1 MTQTPF
7 DTQEN
12 VVVNTPVK
20 RGPSVPVALAIAVV
34 GAVVAVGS
42 TLVMM
47 RNDFGASIE
56 TLLAA
61 IALGAFGVTAYGLIQ
76 AVLALV
82 DSAGERRLRDREV
95 TERRQGDRARKPKG
109 SDS

>member
-1 MTQTPF
+1 MTHTPF

-12 VVVNTPVK
+12 LAVKTPVK
-20 RGPSVPVALAIAVV
+20 RGPSVAVALTIAVI

-47 RNDFGASIE
+47 KNDYGASIE
-56 TLLAA
+56 ALLAA
-61 IALGAFGVTAYGLIQ
+61 VALGAFGVTAYGLIQ

-82 DSAGERRLRDREV
+82 DSAGERRLRDREI
-95 TERRQGDRARKPKG
+95 TERRHGDRARKPKE
-109 SDS
+109 D

>member
-1 MTQTPF
+1 MTRTPF

-12 VVVNTPVK
+12 LAVKTPVK
-20 RGPSVPVALAIAVV
+20 RGPSILVALTIAVV

-47 RNDFGASIE
+47 QNEFAPSIE
-56 TLLAA
+56 ALLAA
-61 IALGAFGVTAYGLIQ
+61 VALGAFGVTAYGLIQ

-95 TERRQGDRARKPKG
+95 TERRQGDRARKPKE
-109 SDS
+109 S